1 MEDGFLPEYHHS
13 IFYHLIEYASD
24 TDSKLILLDQILE
37 VGDKKEI
44 PLLEELENCS
54 ELVIS
59 NKAFHVKEQL
69 LSNIKVTELED
80 ELMPMSLCFLYEE
93 FDIKPPKIDID
104 LDIDFELTLDI
115 FKTELSDSEK

>member
-1 MEDGFLPEYHHS
+1 MEDGFLPDYHHS

-54 ELVIS
+54 ELIIS
-59 NKAFHVKEQL
+59 NKAFYVKEQL
-69 LSNIKVTELED
+69 LSNLEVTIVED

-93 FDIKPPKIDID
+93 FDINPPKIETE
-104 LDIDFELTLDI
+104 LDIEFELY
-115 FKTELSDSEK
+115 

>member
-1 MEDGFLPEYHHS
+1 MEDGFLPDYHHS

-54 ELVIS
+54 ELIIS
-59 NKAFHVKEQL
+59 NKAFYVKEQL
-69 LSNIKVTELED
+69 LSNLEVTIVED

-93 FDIKPPKIDID
+93 FDINPPKIDTE
-104 LDIDFELTLDI
+104 LDIDFELSLDI
-115 FKTELSDSEK
+115 FKTEFSDFEK